1 MLCILDA
8 IIKPIPIAT
17 NDVKIM
23 KIGTKI
29 KSKEKLKETP
39 KSADINK
46 TIKPWIKAI
55 VDPPSVVPITI
66 DSLLTGA
73 TKTSCKNPNCL
84 SHRID
89 NPIKTEGNKID
100 IVIIPGAKISINF
113 IFEGNPG
120 IIAEPRP
127 RPNTERKK
135 NGWIK
140 LEISLLLSLINLFI
154 CLSQI
159 TYIA

>member
-1 MLCILDA
+1 MLCILEA

-17 NDVKIM
+17 KDVKSM
-23 KIGTKI
+23 KIGARI

-46 TIKPWIKAI
+46 TIKPWIKAM
-55 VDPPSVVPITI
+55 VAPPSVVPTTI
-66 DSLLTGA
+66 DNLLTGA

-84 SHRID
+84 SHKID
-89 NPIKTEGNKID
+89 RPMKIEGNKID
-100 IVIIPGAKISINF
+100 IVIIPGANISINV
-113 IFEGNPG
+113 IFDGNPG
-120 IIAEPRP
+120 IIAEPKP
-127 RPNTERKK
+127 RPSTERKK

-140 LEISLLLSLINLFI
+140 LEISLPLSLTNLFN